1 MGLASRRRPAKLAE
15 KLKQVRVALKL
26 SQSEMVKKL
35 GLEDEIGRERISK
48 YERGILEPPLHVLY
62 FYSKLANVYL
72 EIFVDDAIDLP
83 KSIPS
88 KIKYGKE
95 SKSFEKF

>member
-15 KLKQVRVALKL
+15 KLKQVRIALEL

-35 GLEDEIGRERISK
+35 GLEDEMGRERISK

-62 FYSKLANVYL
+62 FYSKLVNVYM
-72 EIFVDDAIDLP
+72 EIFVNDDVNLP
-83 KSIPS
+83 DEIPCVIRYDEGD
-88 KIKYGKE
+88 KIA
-95 SKSFEKF
+95 